1 MNKNI
6 TYKNLPI
13 LELSFGTSLIS
24 NVCCLS
30 YIHQQNK
37 RIDYLVEN
45 NISLVESINNL
56 NSEVVKLGEDIA
68 KANSAAVPIVINTAN
83 NGFFSKTLLIVALS
97 AAGVGLT
104 YYLGSTAVA
113 KISSLSVSQFITLP
127 KFLNFGYILG
137 DIPLDLPFVEKK
149 QEITV
154 FLQDLSVSIF
164 IELINGDV
172 SKILFRPSSER
183 NFRPIDKALEIYLN
197 YTKENEIISAV
208 PSLKIETLG
217 ETLNTISDIL
227 S

>member
-217 ETLNTISDIL
+217 ETLNAISDIL

>member
-68 KANSAAVPIVINTAN
+68 KANSAAVPLVINTAN

-137 DIPLDLPFVEKK
+137 NIPLDLPFVEKK

>member
-13 LELSFGTSLIS
+13 LELSLGTSLVL

-68 KANSAAVPIVINTAN
+68 KANSAAVPLVINTAN

-137 DIPLDLPFVEKK
+137 NIPLDLPFVEKK

>member
-13 LELSFGTSLIS
+13 LELSFGTSLVL

-37 RIDYLVEN
+37 RIDYLIEN

-104 YYLGSTAVA
+104 YYLGSTAAA

-217 ETLNTISDIL
+217 ETLNAISDIL